1 MMMTVKDQKPGL
13 LPLMQDLAS
22 DRSGLALTEFAFSL
36 PIMLSLMVGGA
47 ELSNYAV
54 VQSTIS
60 QLAVQVADNATRI
73 GTKDPSQIY
82 YVAESQINDIL
93 DGAALHAGNLDIYGT
108 HKEGNTTVGN
118 GMIVISNVS
127 EMLEKTNDGKSQYE
141 ITWQRCRGAAD
152 YEPQYGKFGETSGT
166 EMLEGMGPAGQKAT
180 PPDRNTDMLFVE
192 IHYRYQPIFFT
203 PNAIRSYSDIR
214 MSASMLV
221 RDNRSSD
228 LPSANA
234 TAYACA

>member
-1 MMMTVKDQKPGL
+1 
-13 LPLMQDLAS
+13 
-22 DRSGLALTEFAFSL
+22 
-36 PIMLSLMVGGA
+36 
-47 ELSNYAV
+47 
-54 VQSTIS
+54 
-60 QLAVQVADNATRI
+60 
-73 GTKDPSQIY
+73 
-82 YVAESQINDIL
+82 
-93 DGAALHAGNLDIYGT
+93 
-108 HKEGNTTVGN
+108 
-118 GMIVISNVS
+118 MIVISNVS

-152 YEPQYGKFGETSGT
+152 YEPQYGKLGEASGT